1 MRIRGGRGHTGVPR
15 AEQPSGAPREPNSL
29 TGDPEIESRQLAAAA
44 AHLAE
49 GKKAGEIRVL
59 DVADQ
64 LKFADYFVLVT
75 ASSRPQV
82 RAIYNELHTRLKAA
96 GEHHARAEGVELG
109 WWILLDYGD
118 VVVHILQPEARSY
131 YDLDTLYGES
141 KELDWRSVEL
151 PPLPMPRR
159 AQAS

>member
-1 MRIRGGRGHTGVPR
+1 M
-15 AEQPSGAPREPNSL
+15 
-29 TGDPEIESRQLAAAA
+29 
-44 AHLAE
+44 
-49 GKKAGEIRVL
+49 
-59 DVADQ
+59 ADQ

-75 ASSRPQV
+75 ADSRPQV

-96 GEHHARAEGVELG
+96 GEQHSRAEGLELG

-118 VVVHILQPEARSY
+118 VVVHVLQPEARSY

-141 KELDWRSVEL
+141 REIDWRAIEL
-151 PPLPMPRR
+151 PPLPLPRQ